1 MVMRSEIERLKQE
14 NEYNYNL
21 IGQDIK
27 ELDEEILDLKY
38 YTDNLKGICVI
49 NRKIIL
55 FLLCVNLGVNIS
67 FFLIYF
73 LLLHQKAPWIYRI
86 VEEHQLGCF
95 QVRTWK

>member
-1 MVMRSEIERLKQE
+1 MVRRNEIERLKQE

-21 IGQDIK
+21 IGQDIN

-55 FLLCVNLGVNIS
+55 FLLYANLGVNIS

-73 LLLHQKAPWIYRI
+73 LLLHQK
-86 VEEHQLGCF
+86 VH
-95 QVRTWK
+95 